1 MKQLK
6 IEPSSNS
13 PLIILDRDQSIFL
26 FEGRCFPPD
35 VVSFFDPVLFWIQAY
50 VRDPNP
56 ETVFDFRLNYISSNS
71 LKQVL
76 IILKNLMPLRETH
89 TIHIKWTSNPLD
101 DDMKERGQFLMESTG
116 FDFEFID
123 EEE

>member
-1 MKQLK
+1 MKQLR
-6 IEPSSNS
+6 IEPTSNS
-13 PLIILDRDQSIFL
+13 PLVLLDRNQSIFR
-26 FEGRCFPPD
+26 FEGRCFPSD

-56 ETVFDFRLNYISSNS
+56 ETVIDFRLNYISSNS

-89 TIHIKWTSNPLD
+89 KIRINWYRNTLD
-101 DDMKERGQFLMESTG
+101 EDMQERGEFLMESTG

-123 EEE
+123 EED